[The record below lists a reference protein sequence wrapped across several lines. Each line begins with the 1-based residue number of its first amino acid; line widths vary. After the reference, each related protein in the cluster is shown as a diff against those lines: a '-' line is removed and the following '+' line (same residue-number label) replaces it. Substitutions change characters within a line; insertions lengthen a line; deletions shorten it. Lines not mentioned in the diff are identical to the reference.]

1 MKAWSEAGNADG
13 ITMLADGKGIFT
25 KALGFEMDGTGY
37 GIGSRAQR
45 FALYAENGVVKS
57 IGVES
62 VTGITNF
69 LENDGTL
76 EPAQRIAGYAES
88 RTTKLYDCRGQ
99 KFYSKIW
106 RGFAIKAAIGAYA
119 IGSLG

>member
-25 KALGFEMDGTGY
+25 KALGLEMDGTGY

-57 IGVES
+57 IGVER

-69 LENDGTL
+69 LENDG
-76 EPAQRIAGYAES
+76 IAGYAES

-99 KFYSKIW
+99 KSYSKIW
-106 RGFAIKAAIGAYA
+106 RGFAIKAAIGA
-119 IGSLG
+119 